1 MSTSQDSKNLALLL
15 WVGTFFFGFIP
26 GLVLYL
32 VKQDDKYVFTQAKES
47 LNWCI
52 TAALAYVVASILT
65 IIVIGALLFPVI
77 GLCHLVFCI
86 MGAIATYRGDN
97 FKLPFAVR
105 LIK

>member
-52 TAALAYVVASILT
+52 TAAIGYVVATILT
-65 IIVIGALLFPVI
+65 IVWVGVLLFPVI
-77 GLCHLVFCI
+77 GICHLVFCI
-86 MGAIATYRGDN
+86 MGGIATYEGKD